1 MRGWVA
7 RRESACVRASVA
19 VEHATALVGR
29 LGMALTEVTVAAA
42 IVIGAIVVGHDL
54 REWRTWYHGR
64 PDYYE
69 PPPAAPAA
77 TEP

>member
-1 MRGWVA
+1 MH
-7 RRESACVRASVA
+7 ASIV
-19 VEHATALVGR
+19 VERTAAFAGSLV
-29 LGMALTEVTVAAA
+29 MVLTEITVAAA
-42 IVIGAIVVGHDL
+42 IIVGAVVVGHDL

>member
-1 MRGWVA
+1 M
-7 RRESACVRASVA
+7 RASVA
-19 VEHATALVGR
+19 VDHTTVFVSHLVM
-29 LGMALTEVTVAAA
+29 LLTELAVAAA
-42 IVIGAIVVGHDL
+42 ILIGALVVGHDL

>member
-1 MRGWVA
+1 M
-7 RRESACVRASVA
+7 SVA
-19 VEHATALVGR
+19 LEHTTVFANRLV
-29 LGMALTEVTVAAA
+29 MTLTELTVAAA
-42 IVIGAIVVGHDL
+42 ILVGAIVVGHDL

-77 TEP
+77 TQP

>member
-1 MRGWVA
+1 MV
-7 RRESACVRASVA
+7 
-19 VEHATALVGR
+19 
-29 LGMALTEVTVAAA
+29 LTELAVASA
-42 IVIGAIVVGHDL
+42 IIVGAIVVGHDL

-77 TEP
+77 SEP

>member
-1 MRGWVA
+1 M
-7 RRESACVRASVA
+7 RASVA
-19 VEHATALVGR
+19 IDHTTALLGR
-29 LGMALTEVTVAAA
+29 LVMVLTELAVASA
-42 IVIGAIVVGHDL
+42 IIVGAIVVGHDL

>member
-1 MRGWVA
+1 M
-7 RRESACVRASVA
+7 RASVA
-19 VEHATALVGR
+19 VEHTTAFVSHLVTV
-29 LGMALTEVTVAAA
+29 LTGLAVAAA
-42 IVIGAIVVGHDL
+42 ILIGAIVVGHDL

-64 PDYYE
+64 PDYFE

>member
-1 MRGWVA
+1 MH
-7 RRESACVRASVA
+7 ASIA
-19 VEHATALVGR
+19 IEHTTVVIGR
-29 LGMALTEVTVAAA
+29 LVTVLTELTVAAA
-42 IVIGAIVVGHDL
+42 ILVGAIVVGHDL

-64 PDYYE
+64 PDYFE

>member
-1 MRGWVA
+1 M
-7 RRESACVRASVA
+7 SVA
-19 VEHATALVGR
+19 FEHTTAFASRLV
-29 LGMALTEVTVAAA
+29 MTLTELAVAAA
-42 IVIGAIVVGHDL
+42 IIVGAIVVGHDL

>member
-1 MRGWVA
+1 M
-7 RRESACVRASVA
+7 RASVV
-19 VEHATALVGR
+19 VEQATSIFSR
-29 LGMALTEVTVAAA
+29 LAMALTELTVAAA
-42 IVIGAIVVGHDL
+42 ILVGAIVVGHDL

>member
-1 MRGWVA
+1 M
-7 RRESACVRASVA
+7 RASVA
-19 VEHATALVGR
+19 VDHTTVFVSHLVM
-29 LGMALTEVTVAAA
+29 LLTELAVAAA
-42 IVIGAIVVGHDL
+42 ILIGAIVVGHDL

>member
-1 MRGWVA
+1 M
-7 RRESACVRASVA
+7 RASVA
-19 VEHATALVGR
+19 IEQTTDFAGR
-29 LGMALTEVTVAAA
+29 LAMVFTELAVAAA
-42 IVIGAIVVGHDL
+42 ILVGAIVVGHDL

-69 PPPAAPAA
+69 PSPAAPAA

>member
-1 MRGWVA
+1 M
-7 RRESACVRASVA
+7 RASVA
-19 VEHATALVGR
+19 IEQTTDFVGHLV
-29 LGMALTEVTVAAA
+29 MVLTELAVAAA
-42 IVIGAIVVGHDL
+42 ILVGAVVVGHDL

-64 PDYYE
+64 PDYYD

>member
-1 MRGWVA
+1 M
-7 RRESACVRASVA
+7 RASVA
-19 VEHATALVGR
+19 IDHTTALLGR
-29 LGMALTEVTVAAA
+29 LVMVMTELAVAAA
-42 IVIGAIVVGHDL
+42 ILVGAIVVGHDL

>member
-1 MRGWVA
+1 MH
-7 RRESACVRASVA
+7 ASIV
-19 VEHATALVGR
+19 VERTAAFAGR
-29 LGMALTEVTVAAA
+29 LVMVLTEFTVAAA
-42 IVIGAIVVGHDL
+42 IIVGAVVVGHDL